1 MPSER
6 GAHNA
11 FTDYCGGSQNAT
23 TLRGRLAY
31 SRRLALSGPIA
42 GKIAPP
48 QDISEL
54 CGQLSGPPPWRENQM
69 QVSQQGRCING
80 KFDEK
85 VVADEGFGGRNK
97 ATRYDPSL
105 RG

>member
-1 MPSER
+1 MRSPTTV
-6 GAHNA
+6 AVA
-11 FTDYCGGSQNAT
+11 KKLLPCG
-23 TLRGRLAY
+23 GRLAY

-42 GKIAPP
+42 GKIALP

-54 CGQLSGPPPWRENQM
+54 CGQLSGPPAWRENQM